1 MTLTTKSVEAPVPA
15 ASPGLGRGG
24 RGRSRREAG
33 AGIVLTI
40 PVAVFFVVFWLVP
53 FCGAVYLSFTDYE
66 MAGAPRW
73 IGLDNYARMLQDPG
87 VWNSAWITV
96 VYTVFTVLPT
106 ILLALLV
113 AVPLS
118 GPGRLNR
125 VLRSLV
131 MVPAVMPL
139 AATSMVW
146 VIIYSDRGL
155 ANTLLGAV
163 GIEPQSWLTDS
174 DLAIWALVVMVVWKS
189 LGLFVI
195 ILTAGLQALPREVY
209 EAAAIDGAGPVTTFR
224 RITVPLLRRTLLFV
238 LVISV
243 AGSMQAFV
251 PAFLLTGG
259 GPADATQ
266 VLPYYIWA
274 NAFPYEHMGYASALA
289 MMLLVAMLVVSI
301 VQFGF
306 LRGGDE

>member
-1 MTLTTKSVEAPVPA
+1 MSQSKAGVLLTF
-15 ASPGLGRGG
+15 
-24 RGRSRREAG
+24 
-33 AGIVLTI
+33 

-53 FCGAVYLSFTDYE
+53 FVSAVYLSFTDYE
-66 MAGAPRW
+66 MAGTPGW
-73 IGLDNYARMLQDPG
+73 IGLDNYRRMFDDPG
-87 VWNSAWITV
+87 FWNSARITTIYTVCTV
-96 VYTVFTVLPT
+96 VPT
-106 ILLALLV
+106 IVLALAV

-118 GPGRLNR
+118 RPGRLNKG
-125 VLRSLV
+125 LRALI

-155 ANTLLGAV
+155 ANTLVGFLGVA
-163 GIEPQSWLTDS
+163 PQAWLTSS

-189 LGLFVI
+189 MGLFVI
-195 ILTAGLQALPREVY
+195 ILTAGLQALPGEVY
-209 EAAAIDGAGPVTTFR
+209 EAAAIDGAGAVRTFAG
-224 RITVPLLRRTLLFV
+224 ITLPLLRRTLLFV

-243 AGSMQAFV
+243 AGAMQAFV

-274 NAFPYEHMGYASALA
+274 NAFPYEHLGYASA
-289 MMLLVAMLVVSI
+289 MGMVLLVVMVIVSAL
-301 VQFGF
+301 QFGF
-306 LRGGDE
+306 LRGGDA

>member
-1 MTLTTKSVEAPVPA
+1 MSTAVVAP
-15 ASPGLGRGG
+15 
-24 RGRSRREAG
+24 RRLDGQAG
-33 AGIVLTI
+33 AGIVLTL

-53 FCGAVYLSFTDYE
+53 FVSAVYLSFTDYE
-66 MAGAPRW
+66 MAGAPTW
-73 IGLDNYARMLQDPG
+73 VGLDNYRRMAADPG
-87 VWNSAWITV
+87 FWNSAWITAVYAVCTV
-96 VYTVFTVLPT
+96 VPT
-106 ILLALLV
+106 IVLALLV

-118 GPGRLNR
+118 KPGRLNR
-125 VLRSLV
+125 WLRALV

-146 VIIYSDRGL
+146 VIIYSDEGL
-155 ANTLLGAV
+155 ANTLLGFAGV
-163 GIEPQSWLTDS
+163 APQSWLTSS

-189 LGLFVI
+189 MGLFVI
-195 ILTAGLQALPREVY
+195 ILTAGLQALPVEVY
-209 EAAAIDGAGPVTTFR
+209 EAAAIDGAGAARTFL
-224 RITVPLLRRTLLFV
+224 RITLPLLRRTLLFV

-274 NAFPYEHMGYASALA
+274 NAFPYEHMGYAAAMGMVLLAAMVIVSAL
-289 MMLLVAMLVVSI
+289 
-301 VQFGF
+301 QFGF
-306 LRGGDE
+306 LRGGDDG

>member
-1 MTLTTKSVEAPVPA
+1 MTLTTESVAAPAPA
-15 ASPGLGRGG
+15 PRPGRGG
-24 RGRSRREAG
+24 PGRSRREAG

-40 PVAVFFVVFWLVP
+40 PVAVFFAVFWLVP

-73 IGLDNYARMLQDPG
+73 VGLDNYARMFQDPG

-106 ILLALLV
+106 VLLALLV

-118 GPGRLNR
+118 APGRLNR

-155 ANTLLGAV
+155 ANTLLGVV
-163 GIEPQSWLTDS
+163 GVGPQPWLTGS
-174 DLAIWALVVMVVWKS
+174 ELAIWALVVMVVWKS

-306 LRGGDE
+306 LRGGDG